1 VALTAA
7 LALTVIALAPSRL
20 ITFQQ
25 LCYPLNN
32 YYYTLFSRFVN
43 TFCEINNNSDII
55 ESDYNAI
62 MSTLAAVR
70 IKPKNI
76 FIRGHYNGLN
86 DFSSRFL
93 YADSQLF
100 QLFFIFNSQNRDY
113 LYDNL

>member
-1 VALTAA
+1 LSLGFSVALTAA

-43 TFCEINNNSDII
+43 TFCEINNKTNIV
-55 ESDYNAI
+55 ESDYNTM

-70 IKPKNI
+70 IKPKII
-76 FIRGHYNGLN
+76 FVKGHYNGFKHFYLT
-86 DFSSRFL
+86 
-93 YADSQLF
+93 LF
-100 QLFFIFNSQNRDY
+100 V
-113 LYDNL
+113 

>member
-55 ESDYNAI
+55 ESDYNAM
-62 MSTLAAVR
+62 MSTLAAVG

-76 FIRGHYNGLN
+76 FIRRAIAMVSS
-86 DFSSRFL
+86 DFTSRFL

-100 QLFFIFNSQNRDY
+100 SAIFY
-113 LYDNL
+113 F